1 MACGAIVLGAL
12 NRAGIDITTH
22 IARCAGISDTPF
34 ALDDAAALAAQVSVL
49 ESRDEGFALLDASV
63 EEPMKTAI
71 RAAGSEGDSVGG
83 ILETAILGLP
93 AGVGEPY
100 FDSVESKLA
109 HLAFSIPAV
118 KGIEFGTGFGFAR
131 LRGSEA
137 NDAFRMT
144 AEGAVVTATNHNAGI
159 NGGITNGMPVVFRTA
174 VKPTPSIYKEQET
187 VDYIAK
193 QDAPLSI
200 QGRHDPC
207 IVPRA
212 AIVQTCAAALA
223 VGDLMTARYGTA
235 WMERPTSYR
244 REGL

>member
-1 MACGAIVLGAL
+1 MKSIIRKFLSLSLAVVL
-12 NRAGIDITTH
+12 
-22 IARCAGISDTPF
+22 
-34 ALDDAAALAAQVSVL
+34 AAAPLNAFASDALGDDLAS
-49 ESRDEGFALLDASV
+49 SSV
-63 EEPMKTAI
+63 EVNERTELNAGTFWSNTYSDLRQENYVVYSPSARVKPIVSGGDYTTQLTTVSTA
-71 RAAGSEGDSVGG
+71 AKK
-83 ILETAILGLP
+83 LE
-93 AGVGEPY
+93 
-100 FDSVESKLA
+100 
-109 HLAFSIPAV
+109 
-118 KGIEFGTGFGFAR
+118 AR
-131 LRGSEA
+131 GYR
-137 NDAFRMT
+137 
-144 AEGAVVTATNHNAGI
+144 VVAGI